1 MDKILIKRRPVV
13 LVSAVIAGVSLV
25 AALLSSGLPMTSA
38 VSRAQLELG
47 GKIVDV
53 EIVSSP
59 EDTAKGLSG
68 RKSLENDKGMLFDF
82 GDYGARTFWMKDM
95 NFPIDILW
103 IDQDYKI
110 IGIKKSIATSTY
122 PETFG
127 SEYYSRYILELSSGF
142 SDKNNIK
149 IGDKIIFV
157 K

>member
-1 MDKILIKRRPVV
+1 MFFVFEN
-13 LVSAVIAGVSLV
+13 
-25 AALLSSGLPMTSA
+25 SG
-38 VSRAQLELG
+38 
-47 GKIVDV
+47 
-53 EIVSSP
+53 
-59 EDTAKGLSG
+59 
-68 RKSLENDKGMLFDF
+68 N
-82 GDYGARTFWMKDM
+82 YNFWMKDM

>member
-1 MDKILIKRRPVV
+1 MKRKIIYLAIIILTVSSIFYIQSKKNIENICSKYEQKEILINNTKINVEISDNDCKR
-13 LVSAVIAGVSLV
+13 
-25 AALLSSGLPMTSA
+25 
-38 VSRAQLELG
+38 ELG
-47 GKIVDV
+47 
-53 EIVSSP
+53 
-59 EDTAKGLSG
+59 LSKRQYMEKDG
-68 RKSLENDKGMLFDF
+68 MFFVFENSGN
-82 GDYGARTFWMKDM
+82 YNFWMKDM

>member
-1 MDKILIKRRPVV
+1 MKKKIIYLTIIILTVSSIFYIQSKKNIENICSKYVQKEILINNTKIHADIADNDCKR
-13 LVSAVIAGVSLV
+13 
-25 AALLSSGLPMTSA
+25 
-38 VSRAQLELG
+38 ELG
-47 GKIVDV
+47 
-53 EIVSSP
+53 
-59 EDTAKGLSG
+59 LSKRQYMEKDG
-68 RKSLENDKGMLFDF
+68 MFFVFENSGN
-82 GDYGARTFWMKDM
+82 YNFWMKDM